1 MDCKDAFKRAV
12 ATFVAGATATPL
24 TAAVADI
31 SFFKAALIAGV
42 VAVWNFVARA
52 AQAYLAYSKKVAAA
66 DAYWAEKNQA
76 VD

>member
-1 MDCKDAFKRAV
+1 MNYQDAFKRAV

-52 AQAYLAYSKKVAAA
+52 SQAYLGQSKKIAAA
-66 DAYWAEKNQA
+66 NAYWAQKKE
-76 VD
+76 VDD